1 MYVGVTVKTLLNM
14 HDLNNERAEE
24 IRRVPIIYRRKDGK
38 WEIFEEA
45 VAISGLMVK
54 RWHFAN
60 MVRLGDKK
68 DFCKLCRNLEAI
80 RIPSEK
86 GKKVRSEI
94 EIIEECAGEDIHGF
108 LRADPML
115 RRESLIKFS
124 WMLPLLNEEIIE
136 TFGLPTPFRV
146 VQHTRN
152 IREITDEAAKRM
164 NVSREELSRW
174 QMPYPRSYAAGL
186 YGFVS
191 LLDLEHVGYSFT
203 DQSTIKDPTKRMNR
217 RKIAIQ
223 AYIPLITG
231 TCGASLARALPV
243 ADILEI
249 ITVLS
254 DKPIPAPIHPL
265 YPEYVEENTKLYQSI
280 SETMRSDT
288 MMYVW
293 SKEKEYGDV
302 KNKRFE
308 LKVVEKPA
316 EGFAEVI
323 KHLENQD
330 GDL

>member
-24 IRRVPIIYRRKDGK
+24 IRRVPIIYRRKDSK

-60 MVRLGDKK
+60 MVELGDKNN
-68 DFCKLCRNLEAI
+68 FCRLCRNLEAI

-86 GKKVRSEI
+86 GRTARSEI
-94 EIIEECAGEDIHGF
+94 AIIEECAGEDIHGF

-124 WMLPLLNEEIIE
+124 WMLPLLNEDIVE

-152 IREITDEAAKRM
+152 IREITDKAAERM
-164 NVSREELSRW
+164 NVSKEELSRW

-203 DQSTIKDPTKRMNR
+203 DQSTIKDPLKRANR
-217 RKIAIQ
+217 RRIAIQ

-231 TCGASLARALPV
+231 ACGASLARALPV
-243 ADILEI
+243 ADLLEI
-249 ITVLS
+249 ITVFS
-254 DKPIPAPIHPL
+254 NRPIPAPIHPL
-265 YPEYVEENTKLYQSI
+265 YPEYVEENAKLYQSV
-280 SETMRSDT
+280 SDAMQSNIT
-288 MMYVW
+288 MYVW
-293 SKEKEYGDV
+293 SKEKEYEEKKEKGF
-302 KNKRFE
+302 K
-308 LKVVEKPA
+308 LKVIKKPA
-316 EGFAEVI
+316 EGFAEII
-323 KHLENQD
+323 KHLESQN
-330 GDL
+330 GDI

>member
-38 WEIFEEA
+38 WDIFEEA

-60 MVRLGDKK
+60 MVELGDKD
-68 DFCKLCRNLEAI
+68 DFCRLCKNLEAV

-86 GKKVRSEI
+86 GKAVRSEI
-94 EIIEECAGEDIHGF
+94 DIIEECAGEDIHGF
-108 LRADPML
+108 LRANPML

-124 WMLPLLNEEIIE
+124 WMLPLLNDDIIE

-152 IREITDEAAKRM
+152 IREISDEAASRM
-164 NVSREELSRW
+164 KVSKEELSRW
-174 QMPYPRSYAAGL
+174 QMPYPRSYATGL

-203 DQSTIKDPTKRMNR
+203 NQSTIQDESKRMNR
-217 RKIAIQ
+217 RRIAVQ

-231 TCGASLARALPV
+231 ACGASLARALPV

-254 DKPIPAPIHPL
+254 NKPIPAPIHPL
-265 YPEYVEENTKLYQSI
+265 YPDYVEENAKLYQSV
-280 SETMRSDT
+280 SDAMHSNT
-288 MMYVW
+288 TMYVW
-293 SKEKEYGDV
+293 SKEKEYEEIKE
-302 KNKRFE
+302 KNFK
-308 LKVVEKPA
+308 LSIVEKPA
-316 EGFAEVI
+316 EGFAEI
-323 KHLENQD
+323 IRRMES
-330 GDL
+330 